1 MEYEDEE
8 IWLMAKIEELQK
20 QQAALE
26 NAPAYA
32 AVGVAKKAGVLM
44 LEVVTE
50 LARREV
56 CRNEF

>member
-1 MEYEDEE
+1 MNDEDTEF
-8 IWLMAKIEELQK
+8 WLMGKIEELEK
-20 QQAALE
+20 QQAALA

-32 AVGVAKKAGVLM
+32 AVGIAKKAGVLM
-44 LEVVTE
+44 LEVVKE